1 MFHFMANNIS
11 NAAARR
17 ERFVFYVWVGLIYLA
32 LMLLTDAS
40 NHPDTFFQRTI
51 NSLWLT
57 AYVLSVYYFLFEF
70 CLPYLKFTVAGIFM
84 SLLTLFLWL
93 LLISAGLF
101 YWRYFGIWI
110 GLYWPYL
117 EYISVMAGVYTQF
130 ENHGFSIMVFGI
142 AKHLSTHYRLRLL
155 TQQLHIEKQ
164 QAELSYIKA
173 QTNPHFLFNTLNNI
187 YSLARDKSNQAPE
200 SILRLSKILR
210 YMIYDASNELIDI
223 EKEIN
228 IIEDYIALEKLRYD
242 HTLHIVFEHTVDKN
256 HPIPPLLLI
265 PLVENAFKHGASQ
278 SVSEPF
284 VRIYLTVAFGKL
296 EFKVENSIDSDT
308 GITPGKENIGHQNL
322 KRQLELMFKESEFSV
337 EGRNNVYTAI
347 LKINLGS
354 YVTNKLHHR

>member
-1 MFHFMANNIS
+1 MVNNIS
-11 NAAARR
+11 SSTARR
-17 ERFVFYVWVGLIYLA
+17 ERFVFYLWIGLIYFV
-32 LMLLTDAS
+32 LMLLTDAR
-40 NHPDTFFQRTI
+40 NFPDTFLQRTV

-57 AYVLSVYYFLFEF
+57 AYILSLYYFLFEF
-70 CLPYLKFTVAGIFM
+70 CLSYLRFTVAGIFK
-84 SLLTLFLWL
+84 SLCVLFLWF

-110 GLYWPYL
+110 GLYSPYL
-117 EYISVMAGVYTQF
+117 EYISVMAGVYNQL
-130 ENHGFSIMVFGI
+130 ENHGFSFIVFGI
-142 AKHLSTHYRLRLL
+142 VKHLSTHYRLRLL

-187 YSLARDKSNQAPE
+187 YSLARDKSDMAPE

-210 YMIYDASNELIDI
+210 YMIYDASSELIDI

-228 IIEDYIALEKLRYD
+228 IIEDYVALEKLRYD

-278 SVSEPF
+278 SVSDPF
-284 VRIYLTVAFGKL
+284 VRVYLTVISGKL
-296 EFKVENSIDSDT
+296 EFKVENSIESDT
-308 GITPGKENIGHQNL
+308 GIPSGKENIGHQNL

-337 EGRNNVYTAI
+337 EGKNNVYTAI
-347 LKINLGS
+347 LKINLDS

>member
-1 MFHFMANNIS
+1 MSTNFSA
-11 NAAARR
+11 AAARK
-17 ERFVFYVWVGLIYLA
+17 ERFVFYVWLGIIYFG
-32 LMLLTDAS
+32 LMLLFDVR
-40 NHPDTFFQRTI
+40 NYPDTYIQRTI

-57 AYVLSVYYFLFEF
+57 AYILSSYYFLFEYG
-70 CLPYLKFTVAGIFM
+70 LPYIRFTLAGIFA
-84 SLLTLFLWL
+84 SLLVLLLWL
-93 LLISAGLF
+93 LLISLGLF
-101 YWRYFGIWI
+101 FWRYFGIWI
-110 GLYWPYL
+110 GLYSPYL
-117 EYISVMAGVYTQF
+117 EYASLMAGVYDQF
-130 ENHGFSIMVFGI
+130 QNHAFSLAFFGI

-187 YSLARDKSNQAPE
+187 YSLARDKSNLAPE

-228 IIEDYIALEKLRYD
+228 IIEDYLALEKLRYD

-256 HPIPPLLLI
+256 HLIPPLLLI

-284 VRIYLTVAFGKL
+284 VRVYLTVAFGKL
-296 EFKVENSIDSDT
+296 EFKVENSIDSET
-308 GITPGKENIGHQNL
+308 SILPGKENIGHQNL
-322 KRQLELMFKESEFSV
+322 KRQLELMFRESEFSV